1 MTTLAMG
8 PAMAIQNSAL
18 GLGGSSAD
26 DQGLREGMVINQVG
40 DNDIDTAEQ
49 FEAAVSAKEAA
60 NGVRVRVTDSSG
72 GARFVFLSPAK

>member
-1 MTTLAMG
+1 
-8 PAMAIQNSAL
+8 
-18 GLGGSSAD
+18 
-26 DQGLREGMVINQVG
+26 MVINQVG